1 MRRAWKMTRR
11 ARRERRD
18 PPCLVD
24 HADAIL
30 DLTASDLTDVVT
42 PAMVGWMR
50 VATDTVKGTDHRC
63 TRCHP
68 TSPHPEAVPVYVT
81 QLAARQPC
89 GTCGQPL
96 EDLAAYMRA
105 ADQRESDR
113 DLAWLRK
120 EGYLR

>member
-18 PPCLVD
+18 PPCLVA
-24 HADAIL
+24 HAGALL

-42 PAMVGWMR
+42 PTTVGWMR
-50 VATDTVKGTDHRC
+50 VVDDTVKGGDHHCIRC
-63 TRCHP
+63 YP
-68 TSPHPEAVPVYVT
+68 ASPYPEAVPVYAT

-89 GTCGQPL
+89 GTCGHPL
-96 EDLAAYMRA
+96 EDLATVMRQA
-105 ADQRESDR
+105 DR
-113 DLAWLRK
+113 DESARDRVWLRK